1 MKLSEVMELSRA
13 ELSRMSGAELH
24 SIVKSAAGSL
34 NRRAQNIQYNRG
46 ASKIALEKVGFN
58 RPGGRFGTAGT
69 LSGGRYDRSALMRE
83 LDRMRDFYNSA
94 QSTVK
99 AARNYTKQIESKFE
113 TAGAATAEELD
124 ELRRLENEIY
134 REISKQRQIDKERYS
149 DTLDELSGGMDR
161 MRGKDINAQ
170 IRELRDILDRARE
183 RTEELIGSSDGG
195 GSLDTSR
202 RGNTQ
207 GSRDFGNYDIDYTG
221 GGDWFPW

>member
-1 MKLSEVMELSRA
+1 MRLSEVMDLSRA

-69 LSGGRYDRSALMRE
+69 LSGGRYNRNALMRE
-83 LDRMRDFYNSA
+83 LDRMREFYNSA
-94 QSTVK
+94 QATVK
-99 AARNYTKQIESKFE
+99 SAREYARKIKSKFD
-113 TAGAATAEELD
+113 TQGQATAQELD

-134 REISKQRQIDKERYS
+134 REITKQSQIDKERYS
-149 DTLDELSGGMDR
+149 DSLEELSGGMDR
-161 MRGKDINAQ
+161 ISGKDVNTQ
-170 IRELRDILDRARE
+170 IRELRNILDRVRE
-183 RTEELIGSSDGG
+183 RTEELIGSDGG
-195 GSLDTSR
+195 EVNPSSIGGSD
-202 RGNTQ
+202 
-207 GSRDFGNYDIDYTG
+207 DFDDNG